1 MGSQRVGHD
10 WVTELNL
17 TERFKY
23 TWHPDT
29 LLYYC
34 ITLSIAHKSWWH
46 LSASFANES
55 ESCSAASNSAT
66 PWTVS
71 HWTPLSIEFSRQEY
85 WSGLPFTS
93 PGDLPNSG
101 IKPRSPAL
109 QVYYLPSEPPGE
121 APLLLLLSW
130 LLPLGLHIQSIACFL
145 LLFASF
151 ISYLVRSLS
160 CVSLL
165 SPTCK
170 DWPFIYITI
179 KSKDVF
185 PPGGKLIN
193 HSSFAITFMS
203 LALLNSFKMLKSH
216 NFFLMRY
223 MIFFLMYLTP
233 FLVLE
238 HYTGKLRLYS
248 TL

>member
-1 MGSQRVGHD
+1 MGKDLSTHG
-10 WVTELNL
+10 TL
-17 TERFKY
+17 TP
-23 TWHPDT
+23 TG
-29 LLYYC
+29 LLHYC
-34 ITLSIAHKSWWH
+34 ITLSIAHKSCWH
-46 LSASFANES
+46 LSASFATKS
-55 ESCSAASNSAT
+55 KSYSVASNSAT
-66 PWTVS
+66 PWTVA
-71 HWTPLSIEFSRQEY
+71 HQIPLSMEFSRQEY
-85 WSGLPFTS
+85 WNGLPFPS

-109 QVYYLPSEPPGE
+109 HLPSEPPGE

-130 LLPLGLHIQSIACFL
+130 LSPLGLHIQSIACFPL
-145 LLFASF
+145 LSSFF
-151 ISYLVRSLS
+151 ISYLVRPMSC

-203 LALLNSFKMLKSH
+203 LALLTHAKCSNLTISFLWDTWF
-216 NFFLMRY
+216 FFL
-223 MIFFLMYLTP
+223 LYLTP

-238 HYTGKLRLYS
+238 HYTGKMRLCY

>member
-1 MGSQRVGHD
+1 MGRDLSTHG
-10 WVTELNL
+10 TL
-17 TERFKY
+17 T
-23 TWHPDT
+23 PIG
-29 LLYYC
+29 LLHYC
-34 ITLSIAHKSWWH
+34 ITLSITHKRWLH
-46 LSASFANES
+46 LSASFAT
-55 ESCSAASNSAT
+55 ESCSVASNSAT
-66 PWTVS
+66 PWTVA
-71 HWTPLSIEFSRQEY
+71 HQTPLSMEFSRQEY
-85 WSGLPFTS
+85 WNGLPFPS
-93 PGDLPNSG
+93 PRDLPNSG
-101 IKPRSPAL
+101 IEPRSPAL
-109 QVYYLPSEPPGE
+109 QVDYLPSEPPGE

-130 LLPLGLHIQSIACFL
+130 LPPLGLHTQSIACFPL
-145 LLFASF
+145 LSASS

-160 CVSLL
+160 CCVSLL

-170 DWPFIYITI
+170 DWPFIYITV

-185 PPGGKLIN
+185 PSGGKLIN

-223 MIFFLMYLTP
+223 MIFFLLSLTP

-238 HYTGKLRLYS
+238 HYTVKLRLCS